1 MSYRVK
7 CMMSVYKLNKRI
19 HVISCKRQNNS
30 CHTVFQLYPNSPHIT
45 AQDVKKAMQV
55 TKRMKPY
62 QRLQY
67 FHERGMH
74 YSRCVKYINVIEH
87 FQKVFE
93 LHVDTIDTID
103 TIDTH
108 DSSVSIYEY
117 EDDKPMSIQ
126 DIGAIIDELLKNIE
140 DN

>member
-1 MSYRVK
+1 MP
-7 CMMSVYKLNKRI
+7 VYKVHKRI

-30 CHTVFQLYPNSPHIT
+30 SHTVFQLYPNSPHIT
-45 AQDVKKAMQV
+45 AHDVKSAMQA
-55 TKRMKPY
+55 TKRMKPH

-74 YSRCVKYINVIEH
+74 YSRCVKYVNVIEN

-93 LHVDTIDTID
+93 LNADI
-103 TIDTH
+103 IDTH
-108 DSSVSIYEY
+108 DCSVSIYEY
-117 EDDKPMSIQ
+117 EDDKPMTIQ
-126 DIGAIIDELLKNIE
+126 DIGAIIDELLKNMD